1 MKRRGFFNV
10 LSLAFF
16 SFLLKISEKTGYGA
30 GDRGSFFEGIL
41 KRFRGDSGRKADAGK
56 NVSIKRN
63 SEVVIC
69 RKSILKGKSS
79 GDLQQELQS
88 IFEESVKALFNAA
101 DCRDALNSFFSKDD
115 VIGIKINCLAG
126 RGLSSNI
133 QLVEAIIAS
142 LKKSGI
148 DGEQIVVWDRT
159 DKDLL
164 RAGYK
169 ITRGNGGVKCFGT
182 DKDYENEISFSGTV
196 GSCFS
201 RILTKRCTALINVPV
216 LKDHDLAGVSI
227 GMKNFYGAI
236 HNPNKYH
243 DDACNPF
250 VADLNLN
257 PEIRDKL
264 RLTVCDAI
272 TSQYNGGPA
281 YSPAFTWNFNGLLVA
296 TDPVALD
303 SIGLKIIEDKRNEM
317 GMKSFKEEKREP
329 LYIRT
334 AQDSGLGTFD
344 RAKIKVTAL

>member
-1 MKRRGFFNV
+1 MKRRGFFSV
-10 LSLAFF
+10 LSVTFF
-16 SFLLKISEKTGYGA
+16 SFLLKISEKSGYGE
-30 GDRGSFFEGIL
+30 GVFEDIL
-41 KRFRGDSGRKADAGK
+41 KRLSGDSSGKSDAGK
-56 NVSIKRN
+56 KINIKRN
-63 SEVVIC
+63 SQVVVC
-69 RKSILKGKSS
+69 RKNTLISKSS
-79 GDLQQELQS
+79 GDISSEIQY
-88 IFEESVKALFNAA
+88 IFEESVKALFSVS
-101 DCRDALNSFFSKDD
+101 DSRDVLKSLFSKDD
-115 VIGIKINCLAG
+115 VIGIKVNCLAG

-133 QLVEAIIAS
+133 QLVDAIIAS

-148 DGEQIVVWDRT
+148 DEEQIIIWDRT

-169 ITRGNGGVKCFGT
+169 IRRSAGIVSCFGT
-182 DKDYENEISFSGTV
+182 DKDYENEISFSGSV

-201 RILTKRCTALINVPV
+201 RILTRQCTAVINVPV

-250 VADLNLN
+250 VADLNLH
-257 PEIRDKL
+257 PEIRSKL

-272 TSQYNGGPA
+272 TAQYHGGPA
-281 YSPAFTWNFNGLLVA
+281 YSPGFAWDFNGLLVA

-303 SIGLKIIEDKRNEM
+303 SIGLKIIEDKRNEK

-334 AQDSGLGTFD
+334 AEDSGLGTFD
-344 RAKIKVTAL
+344 RGKIKVTAL